1 MMGEDA
7 PMTITRIV
15 RESDEDESASKDYDF
30 SRKTLDQLRSA
41 GYRTAMRALGR

>member
-15 RESDEDESASKDYDF
+15 RENSEDEPSSRDYDF
-30 SRKTLDQLRSA
+30 SRQTIDQLIES
-41 GYRTAMRALGR
+41 GYRMTRKALQR